1 MRSSL
6 LHFTAALLIVL
17 GLGSNSAAG
26 TGSAPNANQVAD
38 DDAIVWGGDHIQLK
52 LTKAGGT
59 VEFDCATGT
68 LTKPLTVNEKG
79 IFHASGTYTRETP
92 GPTMRDGNPA
102 ASATYSG
109 SIVGGTMRLHIV
121 AETNKE
127 VVGDFVLIRGECGR
141 VMKCR

>member
-26 TGSAPNANQVAD
+26 TGSASNANQVAD

-59 VEFDCATGT
+59 VEFDCAIGT
-68 LTKPLTVNEKG
+68 PYKTPYGERKG
-79 IFHASGTYTRETP
+79 
-92 GPTMRDGNPA
+92 
-102 ASATYSG
+102 
-109 SIVGGTMRLHIV
+109 
-121 AETNKE
+121 
-127 VVGDFVLIRGECGR
+127 
-141 VMKCR
+141 